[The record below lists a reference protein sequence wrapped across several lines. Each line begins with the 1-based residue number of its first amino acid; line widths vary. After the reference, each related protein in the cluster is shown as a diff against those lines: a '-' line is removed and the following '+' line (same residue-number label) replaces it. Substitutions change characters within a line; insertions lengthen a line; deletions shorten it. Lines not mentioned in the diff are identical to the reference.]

1 MNNLKAGFSRVD
13 ITPPLGISLDGT
25 FEERRNIEVLDPLCA
40 TCLAVSDGENEAVLV
55 STDLLYL
62 PEPLLSILTNA
73 VVNKTG
79 LKKEQIFL
87 HGTHTHNGPAV
98 SKCDMDMYSDDNDS
112 SDSSK
117 RTVELIDEYFKF
129 LSHRVADVCQQALW
143 DMKPAKMGWT
153 VGKAP
158 NVAFIRRF
166 RMKDGSIVTNPGINN
181 PDILEPIGK
190 IDDRVNILKF
200 KRGDGDTITLVNFG
214 NHPCVVN
221 GPRVS
226 ADWPGY
232 MYRFVEQA
240 IPETKCIF
248 FNGFQGDVNHVN
260 VFPSETDRYL
270 NYDPDDKYKE
280 VRRSFAEY
288 MGRAM
293 AGTVMQEY
301 DKVKYVDVKTINYA
315 QKVTSVPNHH
325 GTDDEIDESRKILD
339 LWEKIGDTEMRKLYP
354 EMTFETILGKASRVI
369 RMLNFPKTT
378 DVQVSVIAIGPVA
391 MVGFPGE
398 PFSGGSFLLKDTS
411 DWEMVLPC
419 CCVNGAQGYF
429 PMAEDYKEESYEIVD
444 AFFAAGSLEQM
455 VDTAKQIMHEF
466 KKG

>member
-1 MNNLKAGFSRVD
+1 MNTLKAGFSRVD
-13 ITPPLGISLDGT
+13 ITPPLGITLGGM
-25 FEERRNIEVLDPLCA
+25 FEDRYNIEVLDPLCA
-40 TCLAVSDGENEAVLV
+40 TCLAVSDGENIAVLV
-55 STDLLYL
+55 STDLLYI
-62 PEPLLSILTNA
+62 PDAPLKRLKEVTQE
-73 VVNKTG
+73 VTG
-79 LKKEQIFL
+79 LTPEKMFF
-87 HGTHTHNGPAV
+87 HATHTHNGPALTPTAH
-98 SKCDMDMYSDDNDS
+98 SKEIGVDHL
-112 SDSSK
+112 
-117 RTVELIDEYFKF
+117 TTEYIEF
-129 LSHRVADVCQQALW
+129 LAHRVADVCQQAIW

-181 PDILEPIGK
+181 PNIAGTVGEL
-190 IDDRVNILKF
+190 DDRVNILKF
-200 KRGDGDTITLVNFG
+200 KRGEGDTITLVNFG

-248 FNGFQGDVNHVN
+248 FNGCQGDVNHVN
-260 VFPSETDRYL
+260 VFPGETDRYL

-301 DKVKYVDVKTINYA
+301 DKVKYIEVDKVQSAIKTI
-315 QKVTSVPNHH
+315 QVPSNK
-325 GTDDEIDESRKILD
+325 GTPEEVEKGLALQAKMKEI
-339 LWEKIGDTEMRKLYP
+339 GVAEMRKIYP
-354 EMTFETILGKASRVI
+354 EMEFETVMGEAGRVV
-369 RMLNFPKTT
+369 RLRNAPDFNEMN
-378 DVQVSVIAIGPVA
+378 VSAVAIGKVA
-391 MVGFPGE
+391 FVGIPGE
-398 PFSGGSFLLKDTS
+398 PFTGVSFMLKDTK

-419 CCVNGAQGYF
+419 CCTNGRKGYF
-429 PMAEDYKEESYEIVD
+429 PMMEDYAEGAYEARSSDFKAGAAEQIVNTGKSML
-444 AFFAAGSLEQM
+444 A
-455 VDTAKQIMHEF
+455 EF
-466 KKG
+466 LK

>member
-1 MNNLKAGFSRVD
+1 MNTLKAGFSRVD
-13 ITPPLGISLDGT
+13 ITPPLGIALGGM
-25 FEERRNIEVLDPLCA
+25 FEARYNIEVLDPLCA
-40 TCLAVSDGENEAVLV
+40 TCLAVSDGENTALLV
-55 STDLLYL
+55 STDLLYI
-62 PEPLLSILTNA
+62 PDAPLKRLKDVTQE
-73 VVNKTG
+73 VTG
-79 LKKEQIFL
+79 IAPDNMFF
-87 HGTHTHNGPAV
+87 HATHTHNGPIL
-98 SKCDMDMYSDDNDS
+98 
-112 SDSSK
+112 
-117 RTVELIDEYFKF
+117 TVTEHSREIGKDHLTTEYIEF
-129 LSHRVADVCQQALW
+129 LAHRVADVCQQAIW

-181 PDILEPIGK
+181 PNIVETVGNL
-190 IDDRVNILKF
+190 DDRVNILKF
-200 KRGDGDTITLVNFG
+200 KRGEGDTITLVNFG

-248 FNGFQGDVNHVN
+248 FNGCQGDVNHVN
-260 VFPSETDRYL
+260 VFPGETDRYL

-301 DKVKYVDVKTINYA
+301 DKVKYIEVDKIQSAIKTIKIPSN
-315 QKVTSVPNHH
+315 K
-325 GTDDEIDESRKILD
+325 GTAEELEKALALQAKMKEIGIP
-339 LWEKIGDTEMRKLYP
+339 EMRKLYP
-354 EMTFETILGKASRVI
+354 EMEFETVMGEAGRIVRLKDAPEFNE
-369 RMLNFPKTT
+369 MN
-378 DVQVSVIAIGPVA
+378 VSAVAIGKVA
-391 MVGFPGE
+391 FVGIPGE
-398 PFSGGSFLLKDTS
+398 PFSGVSFMLKDTK

-419 CCVNGAQGYF
+419 CCTNGRKGYF
-429 PMAEDYKEESYEIVD
+429 PMMEDYAEGAYEACSSDFKAGAAEQIVATGKEML
-444 AFFAAGSLEQM
+444 A
-455 VDTAKQIMHEF
+455 EF
-466 KKG
+466 IK